1 MKTVRKSIRLSPEE
15 ERLLRQAC
23 ERYGMNDSEYFR
35 YLLNRNAG
43 GIPAKKTKEEYQA
56 IKELVTEINR
66 MGTNINQIVRNVN
79 LHYYSDSEKRKLFA
93 MMSVI
98 MKKVVE
104 L

>member
-1 MKTVRKSIRLSPEE
+1 MKTVRKSLRISEEE

-23 ERYGMNDSEYFR
+23 ERYGMNDSAYFR

-43 GIPAKKTKEEYQA
+43 AAPARRTREEYQA

-66 MGTNINQIVRNVN
+66 IGININQIVRNVN
-79 LHYYSDSEKRKLFA
+79 LHFYSDSEKRKLFA
-93 MMSVI
+93 MMEAVR
-98 MKKVVE
+98 KKVVE